1 MARSEGRHELAKDPA
16 QCVRVCLRWSQGSVS
31 AQKGDATFPNLK
43 TEKVFQDENPD
54 THEQGSDRPGCLSKP
69 SGQRSA
75 VEPVDWH
82 DLEEHRFAR
91 RVVAEMEQVV
101 REHKAKALVVVAP
114 PRTLA
119 DLRGAFH
126 GDVKA
131 RIIAEIPKDLTGH
144 PVGDIEQHLAA
155 ES

>member
-1 MARSEGRHELAKDPA
+1 MSWLKIPHNAFVFVCDGRKALF
-16 QCVRVCLRWSQGSVS
+16 LRNE
-31 AQKGDATFPNLK
+31 GDATFPNLK

-82 DLEEHRFAR
+82 DLEEHRLAR
-91 RVVAEMEQVV
+91 RVAAEMEQVV

-119 DLRGAFH
+119 DLRGAFRLWVCVEALLH
-126 GDVKA
+126 SIEAIPFSSTRCGCA
-131 RIIAEIPKDLTGH
+131 RSQVPL
-144 PVGDIEQHLAA
+144 
-155 ES
+155 